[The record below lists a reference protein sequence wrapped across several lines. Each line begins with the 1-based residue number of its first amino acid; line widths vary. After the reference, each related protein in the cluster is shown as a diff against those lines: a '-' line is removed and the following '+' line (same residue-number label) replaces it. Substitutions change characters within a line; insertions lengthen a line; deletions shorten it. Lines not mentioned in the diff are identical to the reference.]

1 MRRFCRFA
9 DLTLFFSGISFR
21 AMLAPSQT
29 QTFLQ
34 AAQKGDALAV
44 EKLLRDVYPAVYRM
58 ALRLLAFN
66 RAAAEDVAQET
77 CLHIVKALV
86 RYRGEA
92 SFKTWALRIAMNCA
106 RDYGRS
112 NRKYALQE
120 PLDEELPD
128 GQALSGEDAAFQRQ
142 IWKEISLLPRDLRE
156 VCVLLW
162 AEGYTQAETARIL
175 DCAEKTIEWRVQA
188 IKKRLREKL
197 KGGQG

>member
-1 MRRFCRFA
+1 
-9 DLTLFFSGISFR
+9 
-21 AMLAPSQT
+21 MLAPSQT
-29 QTFLQ
+29 KTLLQ
-34 AAQKGDALAV
+34 AAQNGDALAA
-44 EKLLRDVYPAVYRM
+44 EKLLREVYPAVYRM

-77 CLHIVKALV
+77 CLHIVKALIH
-86 RYRGEA
+86 YRGDA

-112 NRKYALQE
+112 NRKYAMQE
-120 PLDEELPD
+120 PLDEDFPD
-128 GQALSGEDAAFQRQ
+128 RQTLSGEDFAFQRQ
-142 IWKEISLLPRDLRE
+142 IWKEISLLPEAQRV

-188 IKKRLREKL
+188 IKKRLRKTL
-197 KGGQG
+197 KGGLL